1 MNPNNQD
8 LRTRFIFDDM
18 PVRGLHARLEEVWR
32 HIVGRKQYP
41 AAIRRAQKEFGEFLE
56 RYDGGWLL

>member
-18 PVRGLHARLEEVWR
+18 PVRGLHVRLGEVWR
-32 HIVGRKQYP
+32 HIVGRKQ
-41 AAIRRAQKEFGEFLE
+41 
-56 RYDGGWLL
+56 